1 MQYNWYDQSHQK
13 YLELLEIYWCFLFL
27 HFCPIFS
34 IVGQYNVWHITS
46 KHDTWTLYLLRE
58 KITQMYTSAQI
69 KAGQINFQML
79 TIFYTIFSMIYFAE
93 GAEGNRA
100 LIIDELK
107 LSNFLIGLDLLI
119 ARNLH
124 IMEKYKM
131 RAKKTQIKVRII
143 ISLSYF

>member
-1 MQYNWYDQSHQK
+1 
-13 YLELLEIYWCFLFL
+13 
-27 HFCPIFS
+27 
-34 IVGQYNVWHITS
+34 
-46 KHDTWTLYLLRE
+46 
-58 KITQMYTSAQI
+58 MYTSAQI

-79 TIFYTIFSMIYFAE
+79 TIFYTIFSMIHFAE

-131 RAKKTQIKVRII
+131 RAKKTQIK
-143 ISLSYF
+143 

>member
-1 MQYNWYDQSHQK
+1 
-13 YLELLEIYWCFLFL
+13 
-27 HFCPIFS
+27 
-34 IVGQYNVWHITS
+34 
-46 KHDTWTLYLLRE
+46 
-58 KITQMYTSAQI
+58 MYTSAQI

-79 TIFYTIFSMIYFAE
+79 TIFFTIFSMIYFAE

-124 IMEKYKM
+124 LMEKYQM
-131 RAKKTQIKVRII
+131 RAKKTQIK
-143 ISLSYF
+143 

>member
-1 MQYNWYDQSHQK
+1 
-13 YLELLEIYWCFLFL
+13 
-27 HFCPIFS
+27 
-34 IVGQYNVWHITS
+34 
-46 KHDTWTLYLLRE
+46 
-58 KITQMYTSAQI
+58 MYTSAQI

-79 TIFYTIFSMIYFAE
+79 TIFYTIFSTIYFAE

-107 LSNFLIGLDLLI
+107 LSNFVIGLDLLI

-124 IMEKYKM
+124 IMEKYQM

>member
-1 MQYNWYDQSHQK
+1 
-13 YLELLEIYWCFLFL
+13 
-27 HFCPIFS
+27 
-34 IVGQYNVWHITS
+34 
-46 KHDTWTLYLLRE
+46 
-58 KITQMYTSAQI
+58 MYTSAQI

-131 RAKKTQIKVRII
+131 RAKKTQIK
-143 ISLSYF
+143 

>member
-1 MQYNWYDQSHQK
+1 M
-13 YLELLEIYWCFLFL
+13 IYMF
-27 HFCPIFS
+27 
-34 IVGQYNVWHITS
+34 T
-46 KHDTWTLYLLRE
+46 
-58 KITQMYTSAQI
+58 
-69 KAGQINFQML
+69 
-79 TIFYTIFSMIYFAE
+79 YFAE

-131 RAKKTQIKVRII
+131 RAKKTQIK
-143 ISLSYF
+143 

>member
-1 MQYNWYDQSHQK
+1 
-13 YLELLEIYWCFLFL
+13 
-27 HFCPIFS
+27 
-34 IVGQYNVWHITS
+34 
-46 KHDTWTLYLLRE
+46 
-58 KITQMYTSAQI
+58 MYTSAQI
-69 KAGQINFQML
+69 KAGQINSQML

-131 RAKKTQIKVRII
+131 RAKKTRIK
-143 ISLSYF
+143 

>member
-1 MQYNWYDQSHQK
+1 
-13 YLELLEIYWCFLFL
+13 
-27 HFCPIFS
+27 
-34 IVGQYNVWHITS
+34 
-46 KHDTWTLYLLRE
+46 
-58 KITQMYTSAQI
+58 MYTSAQI

-124 IMEKYKM
+124 TMEKYKM
-131 RAKKTQIKVRII
+131 RAKKTQIK
-143 ISLSYF
+143 

>member
-1 MQYNWYDQSHQK
+1 
-13 YLELLEIYWCFLFL
+13 
-27 HFCPIFS
+27 
-34 IVGQYNVWHITS
+34 
-46 KHDTWTLYLLRE
+46 
-58 KITQMYTSAQI
+58 MYTSAQI

-124 IMEKYKM
+124 IMEK
-131 RAKKTQIKVRII
+131 
-143 ISLSYF
+143 

>member
-1 MQYNWYDQSHQK
+1 
-13 YLELLEIYWCFLFL
+13 
-27 HFCPIFS
+27 
-34 IVGQYNVWHITS
+34 
-46 KHDTWTLYLLRE
+46 
-58 KITQMYTSAQI
+58 MYTSAQI

-79 TIFYTIFSMIYFAE
+79 TIFFTIFSMIYFAE

-131 RAKKTQIKVRII
+131 RAKKTQIK
-143 ISLSYF
+143 

>member
-1 MQYNWYDQSHQK
+1 
-13 YLELLEIYWCFLFL
+13 
-27 HFCPIFS
+27 
-34 IVGQYNVWHITS
+34 
-46 KHDTWTLYLLRE
+46 
-58 KITQMYTSAQI
+58 MYTSAQI

-79 TIFYTIFSMIYFAE
+79 TIFYTIFSMIYFVE

-131 RAKKTQIKVRII
+131 RAKKTQIK
-143 ISLSYF
+143 